1 MKLKNYDLKL
11 IRLFVVVIFGFVYQN
26 SYSQKLTKDISLS
39 KKIDET
45 SGLEIVDGQFITH
58 NDSGG
63 DPKLFYLD
71 KKGKIVFERTLE
83 GVKNNDW
90 EDITKDDQYIYVAN
104 MGNNFDTRKN
114 LSIVKTPIDPSSN
127 EAELIE
133 FNYPEQVNFTTGYL
147 QSQYDAEALITID
160 DYLIVLT
167 KNKLKKITEIY
178 ALPKIAGKYE
188 AKKIG
193 SLNTQSIITG
203 GDYDPETKL
212 LALTGTLIFNEYYI
226 IKIEDFDLESKKD
239 YKIDMYE
246 IPIGKTQ
253 VEAIKIIDS
262 NTFWITSE
270 DEKSSSSARLMKIKL

>member
-1 MKLKNYDLKL
+1 MKKL
-11 IRLFVVVIFGFVYQN
+11 LTLITILFLCS

-45 SGLEIVDGQFITH
+45 SGLEIIDGQFITH

-63 DPKLFYLD
+63 DPKLYYLD

-90 EDITKDDQYIYVAN
+90 EDITKDDQFIYVAN

-114 LSIVKTPIDPSSN
+114 LSIVKTPIDPSSS

-133 FNYPEQVNFTTGYL
+133 FNYPEQVKFTTAYN

-160 DYLIVLT
+160 DYLIILT

-178 ALPKIAGKYE
+178 ALPKISGKYE

-203 GDYDPETKL
+203 GDYDPDTKL

-226 IKIEDFDLESKKD
+226 LKIEDFDLESNKD

>member
-1 MKLKNYDLKL
+1 MKNLLTIIN
-11 IRLFVVVIFGFVYQN
+11 IFFLCS

-45 SGLEIVDGQFITH
+45 SGLEIVDNQFITH

-63 DPKLFYLD
+63 DPKLYYLD

-90 EDITKDDQYIYVAN
+90 EDITQDDEFIYVAD
-104 MGNNFDTRKN
+104 MGNNYDTRKN
-114 LSIVKTPIDPSSN
+114 LSVIKIPRDKNSVIDP
-127 EAELIE
+127 EIIK
-133 FNYPEQVNFTTGYL
+133 FNYPEQNDFRYKKL
-147 QSQYDAEALITID
+147 SQFDAEALISINEF
-160 DYLIVLT
+160 LIIFT
-167 KNKLKKITEIY
+167 KNRATKKTDIY
-178 ALPKIAGKYE
+178 SLPKNGGEYE

-203 GDYDPETKL
+203 GDYDKENEL
-212 LALTGTLIFNEYYI
+212 LILTSTISFDEYYI
-226 IKIEDFDLESKKD
+226 LKIKDFSLKNKKDHKIE
-239 YKIDMYE
+239 MYE

-253 VEAIKIIDS
+253 VEAVKIIDS

-270 DEKSSSSARLMKIKL
+270 DEKSSSAARLMKIRL

>member
-1 MKLKNYDLKL
+1 MKKFLTLVTF
-11 IRLFVVVIFGFVYQN
+11 LFLCS

-45 SGLEIVDGQFITH
+45 SGLEIIDGQFITH

-63 DPKLFYLD
+63 DPKLYYLD

-90 EDITKDDQYIYVAN
+90 EDITKDDQFIYVAN

-114 LSIVKTPIDPSSN
+114 LSIVKTPIDPSYS
-127 EAELIE
+127 ETELIE
-133 FNYPEQVNFTTGYL
+133 FNYPEQVKFTTAYS

-160 DYLIVLT
+160 DYLIILT

-193 SLNTQSIITG
+193 NLNTQSIITG

-226 IKIEDFDLESKKD
+226 LKIEDFDLESKKD

>member
-1 MKLKNYDLKL
+1 MKK
-11 IRLFVVVIFGFVYQN
+11 IIHIIIFLFLCS

-63 DPKLFYLD
+63 DPKLYYLD
-71 KKGKIVFERTLE
+71 KEGKIVFERTLD

-90 EDITKDDQYIYVAN
+90 EDITKDDQFIYVAN

-127 EAELIE
+127 KAELIE
-133 FNYPEQVNFTTGYL
+133 FSYPEQVKFTTVYS

-160 DYLIVLT
+160 DYLIILT

-178 ALPKIAGKYE
+178 ALPKIPGKYE

-193 SLNTQSIITG
+193 SLNTKSIITG
-203 GDYDPETKL
+203 GDYDQKNKL

-226 IKIEDFDLESKKD
+226 LKIENFDLERKKD

>member
-11 IRLFVVVIFGFVYQN
+11 IRLFVVVIFGFAYQN

-45 SGLEIVDGQFITH
+45 SGLEIVDGQYITH

-63 DPKLFYLD
+63 DPKLYYLD

-90 EDITKDDQYIYVAN
+90 EDITKDDQFIYVAN

-127 EAELIE
+127 KTELIE
-133 FNYPEQVNFTTGYL
+133 FNYPEQVKFTTAYN
-147 QSQYDAEALITID
+147 QSQYDAEALISID
-160 DYLIVLT
+160 NYLIILT

-178 ALPKIAGKYE
+178 TLPKIAGKYE

-203 GDYDPETKL
+203 GDYDPDTKL

-226 IKIEDFDLESKKD
+226 LKIEDFDLESKKD

>member
-1 MKLKNYDLKL
+1 MKKL
-11 IRLFVVVIFGFVYQN
+11 LTLVTFLFLCS

-63 DPKLFYLD
+63 DPKLYYLD

-90 EDITKDDQYIYVAN
+90 EDITKDDQFIYVAN

-114 LSIVKTPIDPSSN
+114 LSIIKTPIDPSSS

-133 FNYPEQVNFTTGYL
+133 FNYPEQVKFTTAYN

-160 DYLIVLT
+160 DYLIILT

-188 AKKIG
+188 AKKIRN
-193 SLNTQSIITG
+193 LNTQSIITG

-212 LALTGTLIFNEYYI
+212 LVLTGTLLFNEYYI
-226 IKIEDFDLESKKD
+226 LKIEDFDLESKKD

>member
-1 MKLKNYDLKL
+1 MKKL
-11 IRLFVVVIFGFVYQN
+11 LTLVTFLFLCS

-63 DPKLFYLD
+63 DPKLYYLD

-90 EDITKDDQYIYVAN
+90 EDITKDDQFIYVAN

-127 EAELIE
+127 EVELIE
-133 FNYPEQVNFTTGYL
+133 FNYPEQVKFTTAYN

-160 DYLIVLT
+160 DYLIILT

-193 SLNTQSIITG
+193 RLNTQSIITG
-203 GDYDPETKL
+203 GDYDPDTKL

-226 IKIEDFDLESKKD
+226 LKIEDFDLESKKD

>member
-1 MKLKNYDLKL
+1 MCS
-11 IRLFVVVIFGFVYQN
+11 

-45 SGLEIVDGQFITH
+45 SGLEIVDNQFITH

-63 DPKLFYLD
+63 DPKLYYLD

-90 EDITKDDQYIYVAN
+90 EDITQDDEFIYVAD
-104 MGNNFDTRKN
+104 MGNNYDTRKN
-114 LSIVKTPIDPSSN
+114 LSVIKIPRDKNSVIDP
-127 EAELIE
+127 EIIK
-133 FNYPEQVNFTTGYL
+133 FNYPEQNDFRYKKL
-147 QSQYDAEALITID
+147 SQFDAEALISINEF
-160 DYLIVLT
+160 LIIFT
-167 KNKLKKITEIY
+167 KNRATKKTDIY
-178 ALPKIAGKYE
+178 SLPKNGGEYE

-203 GDYDPETKL
+203 GDYDQENEL
-212 LALTGTLIFNEYYI
+212 LILTSTISFDEYYI
-226 IKIEDFDLESKKD
+226 LKIKDFSLKNKKD
-239 YKIDMYE
+239 YKIEMYE

-253 VEAIKIIDS
+253 VEAVKIIDS

-270 DEKSSSSARLMKIKL
+270 DEKSSSAARLMKIRL

>member
-1 MKLKNYDLKL
+1 MKKL
-11 IRLFVVVIFGFVYQN
+11 LTLVTFLFLCS

-45 SGLEIVDGQFITH
+45 SGLEILDGKFITH

-63 DPKLFYLD
+63 DPKLYYLD

-90 EDITKDDQYIYVAN
+90 EDITKDDQFIYVAN
-104 MGNNFDTRKN
+104 MGNNFDARKN
-114 LSIVKTPIDPSSN
+114 LSIVKIPIDPSSN
-127 EAELIE
+127 TAELIE
-133 FNYPEQVNFTTGYL
+133 FNYLEQVKFNTAYNK
-147 QSQYDAEALITID
+147 SQYDAEALITID
-160 DYLIVLT
+160 DFLIILT

-178 ALPKIAGKYE
+178 VLPKIAGKYE

-203 GDYDPETKL
+203 GDYDPDTKL
-212 LALTGTLIFNEYYI
+212 LALTGTLFFNEYYI
-226 IKIEDFDLESKKD
+226 LKIENFNLEVNKD

-262 NTFWITSE
+262 NTFWISSE

>member
-1 MKLKNYDLKL
+1 MKKL
-11 IRLFVVVIFGFVYQN
+11 LTLVTFLFLCS

-63 DPKLFYLD
+63 DPKLYYLD
-71 KKGKIVFERTLE
+71 KKGKIVFERTLD

-90 EDITKDDQYIYVAN
+90 EDITKDDQFIYVAN

-114 LSIVKTPIDPSSN
+114 LSIVKTPIDPSSS

-133 FNYPEQVNFTTGYL
+133 FNYPEQVKFTTAYS
-147 QSQYDAEALITID
+147 QSQYDAEALISVD
-160 DYLIVLT
+160 DYLIILT

-203 GDYDPETKL
+203 GDYDPDTKL
-212 LALTGTLIFNEYYI
+212 LALTGTLMFNEYYI
-226 IKIEDFDLESKKD
+226 LKIEDFDLESKKD
-239 YKIDMYE
+239 YKIDTYE

>member
-1 MKLKNYDLKL
+1 MKKL
-11 IRLFVVVIFGFVYQN
+11 LTLITFLFLCS

-45 SGLEIVDGQFITH
+45 SGLEIIDGQFITH

-63 DPKLFYLD
+63 DPKLYYLD

-90 EDITKDDQYIYVAN
+90 EDITKDDQFIYVAN

-114 LSIVKTPIDPSSN
+114 LSIVKTPIDPSSS

-133 FNYPEQVNFTTGYL
+133 FNYPEQVKFTTAYN
-147 QSQYDAEALITID
+147 QSQYDAEALIAID
-160 DYLIVLT
+160 DYLIILT

-203 GDYDPETKL
+203 GDYDPDTKL

-226 IKIEDFDLESKKD
+226 LKIENFDLESKKD

>member
-11 IRLFVVVIFGFVYQN
+11 IRLFVVVIFGFAYQN

-63 DPKLFYLD
+63 DPKLYYLD

-90 EDITKDDQYIYVAN
+90 EDITKDDQFIYVAN

-114 LSIVKTPIDPSSN
+114 LSIVKTPIDSSSS

-133 FNYPEQVNFTTGYL
+133 FNYPEQVKFTTAYN

-160 DYLIVLT
+160 DYLIILT

-203 GDYDPETKL
+203 GDYDPDTKL

-226 IKIEDFDLESKKD
+226 LKIEDFDLESKKD

>member
-1 MKLKNYDLKL
+1 MKKL
-11 IRLFVVVIFGFVYQN
+11 LTLVTFLFLFS

-63 DPKLFYLD
+63 DPKLYYLD

-90 EDITKDDQYIYVAN
+90 EDITKDDQFIYVAN

-133 FNYPEQVNFTTGYL
+133 FNYPEQVKFTTAYS
-147 QSQYDAEALITID
+147 QSQYDAEALITIE
-160 DYLIVLT
+160 DYLIILT

-178 ALPKIAGKYE
+178 ALPKIAGNYE

-226 IKIEDFDLESKKD
+226 LKIEDFDLESKKD

-246 IPIGKTQ
+246 IPVGKTQ

>member
-1 MKLKNYDLKL
+1 MKKL
-11 IRLFVVVIFGFVYQN
+11 LTLITFLFLCS

-63 DPKLFYLD
+63 DPKLYYLD
-71 KKGKIVFERTLE
+71 KKGKIVFERTLN

-90 EDITKDDQYIYVAN
+90 EDITKDDQFIYVAN

-114 LSIVKTPIDPSSN
+114 LSIIKTPIDPSSS

-133 FNYPEQVNFTTGYL
+133 FNYPEQVKFTTAYN

-160 DYLIVLT
+160 DYLIILT

-203 GDYDPETKL
+203 GDYDPDTKL

-226 IKIEDFDLESKKD
+226 LKIEDFDLESKKD

-270 DEKSSSSARLMKIKL
+270 DEKNSSSARLMKIKL

>member
-11 IRLFVVVIFGFVYQN
+11 IRLFVVVIFGFAYHN
-26 SYSQKLTKDISLS
+26 SYSQKLTKDICLS

-45 SGLEIVDGQFITH
+45 SGLEIIDGQFITH

-63 DPKLFYLD
+63 DPKLYYLD
-71 KKGKIVFERTLE
+71 KKGKIVFERTLD

-104 MGNNFDTRKN
+104 MGNNFDNRKN
-114 LSIVKTPIDPSSN
+114 LSIVKTPIDPSSS

-133 FNYPEQVNFTTGYL
+133 FNYPEQVKFTTAYN

-160 DYLIVLT
+160 DYLIILT

-203 GDYDPETKL
+203 GDYDPDTKL

-226 IKIEDFDLESKKD
+226 LKIEDFDLESKKD

>member
-188 AKKIG
+188 AKKIR

-239 YKIDMYE
+239 YKIDMYK

>member
-11 IRLFVVVIFGFVYQN
+11 IRLFVVVIFGFAYQN
-26 SYSQKLTKDISLS
+26 SYSQKLTEDISLS

-63 DPKLFYLD
+63 DPKLYYLD
-71 KKGKIVFERTLE
+71 KNGKIVFERTLE

-90 EDITKDDQYIYVAN
+90 EDIAKDDQFIYVAN

-114 LSIVKTPIDPSSN
+114 LSIVKTPIDPSYS

-133 FNYPEQVNFTTGYL
+133 FNYPEQVKFTTAYS

-160 DYLIVLT
+160 DYLIILT

-203 GDYDPETKL
+203 GDYDPDTKL

-226 IKIEDFDLESKKD
+226 LKIEDFDLESKKD
-239 YKIDMYE
+239 YEIDMYE

>member
-11 IRLFVVVIFGFVYQN
+11 IRLFVVVIFGFAYQN
-26 SYSQKLTKDISLS
+26 SYSQKLTEDISLS

-63 DPKLFYLD
+63 DPKLYYLD
-71 KKGKIVFERTLE
+71 KKGKIVFERTLD

-90 EDITKDDQYIYVAN
+90 EDITKDDKFIYVAN

-114 LSIVKTPIDPSSN
+114 LSIVKTPIDPLSI

-133 FNYPEQVNFTTGYL
+133 FNYPEQVKFTTAYS

-160 DYLIVLT
+160 DYLIILT

-226 IKIEDFDLESKKD
+226 LKIEDFDLESKKD

-270 DEKSSSSARLMKIKL
+270 DEKSSSSARLMKIKF

>member
-1 MKLKNYDLKL
+1 MKNKIISICEKLFLELGFKNVTMD
-11 IRLFVVVIFGFVYQN
+11 
-26 SYSQKLTKDISLS
+26 DIANAMGIS
-39 KKIDET
+39 KKTI
-45 SGLEIVDGQFITH
+45 
-58 NDSGG
+58 
-63 DPKLFYLD
+63 
-71 KKGKIVFERTLE
+71 
-83 GVKNNDW
+83 
-90 EDITKDDQYIYVAN
+90 YIHFSN
-104 MGNNFDTRKN
+104 
-114 LSIVKTPIDPSSN
+114 KT
-127 EAELIE
+127 ELIE
-133 FNYPEQVNFTTGYL
+133 FNYPEQVKFTTAYI
-147 QSQYDAEALITID
+147 QSQYDAEALISID
-160 DYLIVLT
+160 DYLIILT

-203 GDYDPETKL
+203 GDYDPDTKL

-226 IKIEDFDLESKKD
+226 LKIEDFDLESKKD

>member
-1 MKLKNYDLKL
+1 MKKL
-11 IRLFVVVIFGFVYQN
+11 FTLITFLFLCS

-63 DPKLFYLD
+63 DPKLYYLD

-90 EDITKDDQYIYVAN
+90 EDITKDDQFIYVAN

-114 LSIVKTPIDPSSN
+114 LSIIKTPIDPTSR

-133 FNYPEQVNFTTGYL
+133 FNYPEQVKFTTAYN

-160 DYLIVLT
+160 DYLIILT

-203 GDYDPETKL
+203 GDYDPDTKL

-226 IKIEDFDLESKKD
+226 LKIEDFDLESKKD

>member
-11 IRLFVVVIFGFVYQN
+11 IRLFVVVIFGFAYQN

-45 SGLEIVDGQFITH
+45 SGLEIIDGQFITH

-63 DPKLFYLD
+63 DPKLYYLD

-90 EDITKDDQYIYVAN
+90 EDITKDDQFIYVAN

-114 LSIVKTPIDPSSN
+114 LSIIKTPIDPSSS

-133 FNYPEQVNFTTGYL
+133 FNYPEQVKFTTAYN

-160 DYLIVLT
+160 DYLIILT

-178 ALPKIAGKYE
+178 TLPKIAGKYE

-226 IKIEDFDLESKKD
+226 LKIEDFDLESKKD

>member
-1 MKLKNYDLKL
+1 MKK
-11 IRLFVVVIFGFVYQN
+11 IIHIIIFLFLCS

-63 DPKLFYLD
+63 DPKLYYLD
-71 KKGKIVFERTLE
+71 KEGKIVFERTLD

-90 EDITKDDQYIYVAN
+90 EDITKDDQFIYVAN

-127 EAELIE
+127 KAELIE
-133 FNYPEQVNFTTGYL
+133 FSYPEQVKFTTAYS

-160 DYLIVLT
+160 DYLIILT

-178 ALPKIAGKYE
+178 ALPKIPGKYE

-193 SLNTQSIITG
+193 SLNTKSIITG
-203 GDYDPETKL
+203 GDYDQKNKL

-226 IKIEDFDLESKKD
+226 LKIENFDLERKKD

>member
-11 IRLFVVVIFGFVYQN
+11 IRLFVVVIFGFAYQN

-63 DPKLFYLD
+63 DPKLYYLD

-90 EDITKDDQYIYVAN
+90 EDITKDDQFIYVAN

-114 LSIVKTPIDPSSN
+114 LSIVKTPIDPSSS

-133 FNYPEQVNFTTGYL
+133 FNYPEQVKFTTAYS

-160 DYLIVLT
+160 DYLIILT

-203 GDYDPETKL
+203 GDYDPDTKL

-226 IKIEDFDLESKKD
+226 LKIEDFDLESKKD

>member
-90 EDITKDDQYIYVAN
+90 EDITKDDQFIYVAN

-239 YKIDMYE
+239 YKIDMYK

>member
-1 MKLKNYDLKL
+1 MKNLL
-11 IRLFVVVIFGFVYQN
+11 IIINIFFLCS

-45 SGLEIVDGQFITH
+45 SGLEIIDGQFITH

-63 DPKLFYLD
+63 DPKLYYLD
-71 KKGKIVFERTLE
+71 KKGKIVFERTLD

-90 EDITKDDQYIYVAN
+90 EDITKDDQFIYVAN

-114 LSIVKTPIDPSSN
+114 LSIVKTPIDPSSS

-133 FNYPEQVNFTTGYL
+133 FNYPEQVKFTTAYN

-160 DYLIVLT
+160 DYLIILT

-203 GDYDPETKL
+203 GDYDPDTKL

-226 IKIEDFDLESKKD
+226 LKIEDFDLESKKD

>member
-1 MKLKNYDLKL
+1 MKKL
-11 IRLFVVVIFGFVYQN
+11 LTLFTFLFLCS

-45 SGLEIVDGQFITH
+45 SGLEILNGQFITH

-63 DPKLFYLD
+63 DPKLYYLD

-90 EDITKDDQYIYVAN
+90 EDITKDDQFIYVAN

-127 EAELIE
+127 KAELIE
-133 FNYPEQVNFTTGYL
+133 FNYPEQVKFTTVYS

-160 DYLIVLT
+160 DYLIILT

-193 SLNTQSIITG
+193 SLNTKSIITG
-203 GDYDPETKL
+203 GDYDPKTKL
-212 LALTGTLIFNEYYI
+212 LALTGTLVFNEYYI
-226 IKIEDFDLESKKD
+226 LKIEDFDLESKKD

-270 DEKSSSSARLMKIKL
+270 DEKNSSSARLMKIKL

>member
-1 MKLKNYDLKL
+1 MKKL
-11 IRLFVVVIFGFVYQN
+11 LTLVTFLFLCS

-63 DPKLFYLD
+63 DPKLYYLD

-90 EDITKDDQYIYVAN
+90 EDITKDDQFIYVAN

-114 LSIVKTPIDPSSN
+114 LSIVKTSIDPSSS

-133 FNYPEQVNFTTGYL
+133 FNYPEQVKFTTAYS
-147 QSQYDAEALITID
+147 QSQYDAEALISID
-160 DYLIVLT
+160 DYLIILT

-203 GDYDPETKL
+203 GDYDPDTKL
-212 LALTGTLIFNEYYI
+212 LALTGTLVFNEYYI
-226 IKIEDFDLESKKD
+226 LKIEDFDLESKKD

>member
-1 MKLKNYDLKL
+1 MKKL
-11 IRLFVVVIFGFVYQN
+11 LTLVAFLFLC
-26 SYSQKLTKDISLS
+26 SLHSQKLTKDISLS
-39 KKIDET
+39 KIIDET

-63 DPKLFYLD
+63 DPKLYYLD

-90 EDITKDDQYIYVAN
+90 EDITKDDQFIYVAN

-114 LSIVKTPIDPSSN
+114 LSIVKTPIDPSLN
-127 EAELIE
+127 ETELIE
-133 FNYPEQVNFTTGYL
+133 FNYPEQVKFTTAYS

-160 DYLIVLT
+160 DYLIILT

-203 GDYDPETKL
+203 GDYDPDTKL

-226 IKIEDFDLESKKD
+226 LKIEDFDLESKKD

>member
-1 MKLKNYDLKL
+1 MKLKNYVLKL
-11 IRLFVVVIFGFVYQN
+11 IRLFVVVNFGLVYQN

-63 DPKLFYLD
+63 DPKLYYLD

-203 GDYDPETKL
+203 GDYDPDTKL

-226 IKIEDFDLESKKD
+226 LKIEDFDLESKKD

>member
-11 IRLFVVVIFGFVYQN
+11 IRLFVVVIFGFAYQN
-26 SYSQKLTKDISLS
+26 SYSQKLTEDISLS
-39 KKIDET
+39 KKIDES

-63 DPKLFYLD
+63 DPKLYYLD
-71 KKGKIVFERTLE
+71 KKGKIVFERTLD

-90 EDITKDDQYIYVAN
+90 EDITKDDQFIYVAN

-127 EAELIE
+127 KAELIE
-133 FNYPEQVNFTTGYL
+133 FNYPEQVKFTTVYS

-160 DYLIVLT
+160 DYLIILT

-203 GDYDPETKL
+203 GDYDPDTKL

-226 IKIEDFDLESKKD
+226 LKIEDFDLESKKD

>member
-11 IRLFVVVIFGFVYQN
+11 IRLFVVVIFGFAYQN
-26 SYSQKLTKDISLS
+26 SYSQKLTEDISLS

-63 DPKLFYLD
+63 DPKLYYLD
-71 KKGKIVFERTLE
+71 KKGKIVFERTLN

-90 EDITKDDQYIYVAN
+90 EDITKDDQFIYVAN

-114 LSIVKTPIDPSSN
+114 LSIVKTPINPSSS
-127 EAELIE
+127 EVELIE
-133 FNYPEQVNFTTGYL
+133 FNYPEQVKFTTAYS

-160 DYLIVLT
+160 DYLIILT

-193 SLNTQSIITG
+193 NLNTQSIITG

-212 LALTGTLIFNEYYI
+212 LALTGTLLFNEYYI
-226 IKIEDFDLESKKD
+226 LKIEDFDLESKKD

-246 IPIGKTQ
+246 IPIGETQ